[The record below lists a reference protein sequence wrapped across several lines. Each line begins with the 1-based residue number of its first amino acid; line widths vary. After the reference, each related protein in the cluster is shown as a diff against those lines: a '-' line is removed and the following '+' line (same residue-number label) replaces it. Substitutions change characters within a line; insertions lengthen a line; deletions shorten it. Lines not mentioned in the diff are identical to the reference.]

1 MSTKRGTHLLVMAK
15 EPRPGRVKTRL
26 CPPCSPVEAAEIAV
40 AALADTLEAVA
51 GCGADRLVLALDG
64 RPGPWLPT
72 GFEVVAQEAGTFAER
87 LDAAWAWVGG
97 PGLQIG
103 MDTPQVTAG
112 LLDASL
118 ARLLDPGVDA
128 VLGPALDGGWWAIGL
143 HRHHPGLFD
152 GIPMSTGDTGRCQ
165 AARLADLGL
174 DTIWLP
180 ALRDLDTILDAE
192 ALAAKHP
199 SSHTAAVVDRVGLCR
214 AVGAR

>member
-1 MSTKRGTHLLVMAK
+1 VLVMAK

-26 CPPCSPVEAAEIAV
+26 CPPCSPVEAAGIAA

-64 RPGPWLPT
+64 RPGPWLPS
-72 GFEVVAQEAGTFAER
+72 GFEVVAQEVGTFAER
-87 LDAAWAWVGG
+87 LDAAWARVGG

-118 ARLLDPGVDA
+118 ARLLDAGVEA

-152 GIPMSTGDTGRCQ
+152 GIPMSTRGTGRCQ

-174 DTIWLP
+174 ATTWLP
-180 ALRDLDTILDAE
+180 ALRDLDTMADAE
-192 ALAAKHP
+192 AVATQCP
-199 SSHTAAVVDRVGLCR
+199 TSRTAAAIDRLGLLR
-214 AVGAR
+214 VVGAR